1 MGVRWENVGLVLYH
15 SCLFISSSVLAD
27 WRSVMKSRREKDG
40 RRNGEERRSY
50 EYVQVSTDLHIL
62 QEGHVRL

>member
-15 SCLFISSSVLAD
+15 SCLFILSSVLGD
-27 WRSVMKSRREKDG
+27 WKSVMKSRREKDE
-40 RRNGEERRSY
+40 RRNREERRSHK
-50 EYVQVSTDLHIL
+50 YVQVSMDLHIL